1 MSIHVPTELGQS
13 NNTGPITDFCGFVIG
28 WTHGKKPIT
37 IQRRSKAEVDPL
49 IESNHYSR
57 KACRNSFCSLLVYYG
72 DHGVCGAVQLGHG
85 IRPKKKDEGVVEF
98 DRMWLHDVMPK
109 YSETIVLSLVHKFIR
124 KAYPY
129 IHTLRTYADTSVG
142 NTGTI
147 YRAANYT
154 ETKRIKADFYILPN
168 GERVHPVTMWHRHK
182 TRAKAFLD
190 VEYPGWKKAEG
201 EQIQFEYY
209 L

>member
-1 MSIHVPTELGQS
+1 M
-13 NNTGPITDFCGFVIG
+13 DFCGFVIG
-28 WTHGKKPIT
+28 WSHGKKPIT
-37 IQRRSKAEVDPL
+37 IVEHPKSQIDEIIRAH
-49 IESNHYSR
+49 HYSH
-57 KACRNSFCSLLVYYG
+57 KPCSNSFCSLGVIYG
-72 DHGVCGAVQLGHG
+72 DKGIRGAVQIGYG
-85 IRPKKKDEGVVEF
+85 IRPKKKEAGVVEF
-98 DRMWLHDVMPK
+98 DRMWLDDMMPK
-109 YSETIVLSLVHKFIR
+109 FSESIVLSLVHKYIKR
-124 KAYPY
+124 AYPY

-147 YRAANYT
+147 YRAANYR

-190 VEYPGWKKAEG
+190 LQYPGWKKAEG